1 MRNLF
6 IDIETYSS
14 IDLKTS
20 GLYKYVSSPDFEIL
34 LISYTF
40 DNEHIRSIDLAS
52 GESMPEE
59 FEEALLDE
67 NVIKHA
73 HNATFERV
81 CFRRIG
87 YDVPAEEW
95 HCTMIK
101 AAYCG
106 LPLSLDELSK
116 VLDLENKKSA
126 TGKALIKY
134 FSCPCKPTR
143 LNGQRSRNYPIHNP
157 DKWNE
162 YVSYN
167 VADTAAEREI
177 YYLLE
182 SIEIPQMERDL
193 YVLDQ
198 KINDTGIL
206 VDKHFVNNAIKID
219 EWYSSN
225 LSKVVSEKYGID
237 NPNSSAQLKQWLLEV
252 TGNEVESLAKREMP
266 ALLENNKGDIDVSF
280 VLKARQQLSKSSIK
294 KYTAMLNCTGDDNKA
309 RGLFQFYGANRTGR
323 WAGRLIQ
330 LQNLPQNHLADIA
343 EVRSYVYEGK
353 QTALD
358 LLYDDLSSILSQLI
372 RTAFIPSSGL
382 YVVADFSAIEARVI
396 SWLASESWRLEVFE
410 THGKIYEATAARMF
424 NIPIEMV
431 TKGSDLRQKGKVAEL
446 ALGYQGGLGALKRM
460 GGEAMG
466 LSDGEMMDI
475 VRKWR
480 KANPAIVDF
489 WEDMNRCAANA
500 VRYAGQFVSEYRGI
514 IFERIDVP
522 NNSFLSV
529 QLPSGRKLFYYKP
542 RLDSKGSIV
551 YQGIIQETKT
561 WGEIATYGGKIT
573 ENIVQAIARDL
584 LAVSMLKIDKA
595 GYPIVMHVHD
605 EVISDVNDEKA
616 LKEICDIMGE
626 NVSWAEGLSLK
637 ADGFVTNFYKKD

>member
-162 YVSYN
+162 YVLYN
-167 VADTAAEREI
+167 IADTAAEREI

-225 LSKVVSEKYGID
+225 LSKIVSEKYGID

-252 TGNEVESLAKREMP
+252 TGDEVGSLAKGEMP
-266 ALLENNKGDIDVSF
+266 ALLESNKGDADVSF

-294 KYTAMLNCTGDDNKA
+294 KYTAMLNCIGDDNKA

-372 RTAFIPSSGL
+372 RTAFIPSRGL
-382 YVVADFSAIEARVI
+382 YVVADFSSIEARVI

-500 VRYAGQFVSEYRGI
+500 VRYAGQFVSEYKGI
-514 IFERIDVP
+514 VFERVDVP

>member
-40 DNEHIRSIDLAS
+40 DNEHIRVIDLAS
-52 GESMPEE
+52 GESIPEE

-67 NVIKHA
+67 SVIKHA

-87 YDVPAEEW
+87 YVVPAEEW

-157 DKWNE
+157 EKWNE

-182 SIEIPQMERDL
+182 SIKIPQMERDL

-206 VDKHFVNNAIKID
+206 VDKQFVNNAIKID
-219 EWYSSN
+219 EWYSSK
-225 LSKVVSEKYGID
+225 LSKIVSEKYGID
-237 NPNSSAQLKQWLLEV
+237 NPNSSAQLKQWLLDV
-252 TGNEVESLAKREMP
+252 TGNEVESLAKGEMP
-266 ALLENNKGDIDVSF
+266 TLLENNKDDADVSF

-294 KYTAMLNCTGDDNKA
+294 KYTAMLNCMGDDNKA

-343 EVRSYVYEGK
+343 EVRNYVYEGK

-382 YVVADFSAIEARVI
+382 YVVVDFSAIEARVI

-424 NIPIEMV
+424 GVPIEMV

-500 VRYAGQFVSEYRGI
+500 VRYTGQFVSEYKGI
-514 IFERIDVP
+514 IFERVDVP

>member
-40 DNEHIRSIDLAS
+40 DNEHIRVIDLAS
-52 GESMPEE
+52 GESIPEE

-67 NVIKHA
+67 SVIKHA

-157 DKWNE
+157 EKWNE

-206 VDKHFVNNAIKID
+206 VDKQFVNNAIKID
-219 EWYSSN
+219 EWYSSK
-225 LSKVVSEKYGID
+225 LSKIVSEKYGID
-237 NPNSSAQLKQWLLEV
+237 NPNSSVQLKQWLLDV
-252 TGNEVESLAKREMP
+252 TGNEVESLAKGEMP
-266 ALLENNKGDIDVSF
+266 TLLENNKDDADVSF

-294 KYTAMLNCTGDDNKA
+294 KYTAMLNCMGDDNKA

-343 EVRSYVYEGK
+343 EVRNYVYEGK

-358 LLYDDLSSILSQLI
+358 LLYDDLSSVLSQLI
-372 RTAFIPSSGL
+372 RTAFIPSNGL

-424 NIPIEMV
+424 GVPIEMV
-431 TKGSDLRQKGKVAEL
+431 TKGSDLRQKGKAAEL

-500 VRYAGQFVSEYRGI
+500 VRYAGQFVSEYKGI
-514 IFERIDVP
+514 VFERVDVS

>member
-252 TGNEVESLAKREMP
+252 TGNEVESLAKGEMP
-266 ALLENNKGDIDVSF
+266 ALLENNKGDVDVSF

>member
-59 FEEALLDE
+59 FEEALLE
-67 NVIKHA
+67 EAVIKHA

-252 TGNEVESLAKREMP
+252 TGNEVESLAKGEMP
-266 ALLENNKGDIDVSF
+266 ALLENNKGDVDVSF

-500 VRYAGQFVSEYRGI
+500 VRYAGQFVSEYKGI

>member
-294 KYTAMLNCTGDDNKA
+294 KYTAMLNCMGDDNKA

-343 EVRSYVYEGK
+343 EVRNYVYEGK

-424 NIPIEMV
+424 SVPIEMV

-500 VRYAGQFVSEYRGI
+500 VRYAGQFVSEYKGI
-514 IFERIDVP
+514 MFERVDVP

>member
-294 KYTAMLNCTGDDNKA
+294 KYTAMLNCMGDDNKA

-343 EVRSYVYEGK
+343 EVRNYVYEGK

-424 NIPIEMV
+424 SVPIEMV